1 MVQCRHENNHD
12 AFYNFVFR
20 LQKSTFWIRFQ
31 GFFSAS
37 GLISRSR
44 LLSRDFQLVNTS
56 FAERSPLLRPSH
68 FDKQTLRLCL
78 LSPPPPLPTTLTYS
92 TRRCCRGNA
101 LITIHP
107 PGVSVSLAWWHV
119 GQKGILGSGFTART
133 SSPSLVLGL
142 IKQSCGFQRT
152 QADLNTTPTL
162 WRSQTNRTVKTSH
175 TFSITSTHIHRNCSS
190 YNSRMSSDVMAG
202 TTLLPNG
209 SSKKDNKLHLRPV
222 GTLWNTIMQ
231 NGQKY

>member
-1 MVQCRHENNHD
+1 M
-12 AFYNFVFR
+12 
-20 LQKSTFWIRFQ
+20 
-31 GFFSAS
+31 FFSAS
-37 GLISRSR
+37 GFINRSC

-78 LSPPPPLPTTLTYS
+78 RSPPPPLPTTLTYS

-119 GQKGILGSGFTART
+119 GQKGILGSEFTART

-142 IKQSCGFQRT
+142 IKQSCRFQRT
-152 QADLNTTPTL
+152 QAVLNTTPTL
-162 WRSQTNRTVKTSH
+162 TLWNKQNSKTSH
-175 TFSITSTHIHRNCSS
+175 FSITSTHIHSNCSS
-190 YNSRMSSDVMAG
+190 YNSRMSSDLMVG

-222 GTLWNTIMQ
+222 GTLLTH
-231 NGQKY
+231 

>member
-1 MVQCRHENNHD
+1 M
-12 AFYNFVFR
+12 
-20 LQKSTFWIRFQ
+20 
-31 GFFSAS
+31 FFSAS
-37 GLISRSR
+37 GFINRSR

-78 LSPPPPLPTTLTYS
+78 RSPPPPLPTTLTYS

-119 GQKGILGSGFTART
+119 GQKGILGSEFTART

-152 QADLNTTPTL
+152 QAVLNTTPTL
-162 WRSQTNRTVKTSH
+162 WRSETNRTVKTSH
-175 TFSITSTHIHRNCSS
+175 FSITSTHIHSNCSS
-190 YNSRMSSDVMAG
+190 YNSRMSSDLMVG

-222 GTLWNTIMQ
+222 GTLWNTLMQ
-231 NGQKY
+231 NVQKY